1 MIGDLETSCLSLL
14 SRLINYAPL
23 ELLIR
28 IRSEAYLAEGISSI
42 IFEISLDLFGAF
54 QLFRRR
60 HISIYFYRIS
70 TFFHTY
76 GMDRSPYILFLP
88 SLNPYGI
95 TISPEA
101 YLKKLSFWYL
111 LTFSPQAYFNIFLWY
126 FSILPYLWHGEKS

>member
-60 HISIYFYRIS
+60 RISIYFYYIS
-70 TFFHTY
+70 LWSIPTAWRRVCGHFFCYRAEIPT
-76 GMDRSPYILFLP
+76 G
-88 SLNPYGI
+88 LNWLVKDCFRFQP
-95 TISPEA
+95 
-101 YLKKLSFWYL
+101 
-111 LTFSPQAYFNIFLWY
+111 
-126 FSILPYLWHGEKS
+126 